1 MMVTFSRCIGA
12 QFQTVVSNSTA
23 VQSFQIM
30 DNRVVITG
38 MGAVTPVGLS
48 VAESWD
54 ALMRGESGIGRITLF
69 DPSDLPTQVAGEVT
83 NFDPTQYINR
93 KEARRMSR
101 ASHLAIA
108 ALREAQA
115 DAGLPEHATNPERTG
130 VMMGTAIGGFDI
142 SSDAIRIYGKRG
154 WTKVSP
160 FAVPA
165 TLPNMVSHHVSLY
178 AQTMGAIGTQ
188 VAACS
193 AGVQGIGEGAEL
205 IRRGSADLVFAGGAD
220 ATVTNGII
228 AGFCAMRAMPT
239 NYNEDPTRASR
250 PFDAHREGFVIA
262 EGAGI
267 VVLERL
273 DHALARGAKIYGEYL
288 GYASASDAY
297 HMAVPHPEATGA
309 INAMKWALNAA
320 NVAKIDYINAHGT
333 STPLNDRAETK
344 AVKAVFGDAA
354 PPISSTK
361 SLTGHAMGAAGA
373 IESIFCLKALETGSL
388 PATWNYKF
396 PDLECDLDYVV
407 NEPRQ
412 TNPQIV
418 MCNAFGL
425 GGQNAAMIFGRYV

>member
-1 MMVTFSRCIGA
+1 MEK
-12 QFQTVVSNSTA
+12 
-23 VQSFQIM
+23 
-30 DNRVVITG
+30 RVVITG
-38 MGAVTPVGLS
+38 MGAVTSVGLS
-48 VAESWD
+48 VKESWES
-54 ALMRGESGIGRITLF
+54 LLNGRSGIGRITLF
-69 DPSDLPTQVAGEVT
+69 DPSDLPTQIAGEVS
-83 NFDPTQYINR
+83 NFDPTQFINR
-93 KEARRMSR
+93 KESRRMSR
-101 ASHLAIA
+101 ASQLAIA

-115 DAGLPEHATNPERTG
+115 DAGLPEHATDPERTG

-142 SSDAIRIYGKRG
+142 STDAIRIYDQRG
-154 WTKVSP
+154 WTKISP

-193 AGVQGIGEGAEL
+193 AGVQAIGEGAEL

-220 ATVTNGII
+220 ATVTDGIM

-239 NYNEDPTRASR
+239 SYNDAPERASR
-250 PFDAHREGFVIA
+250 PFDAAREGFVLA

-273 DHALARGAKIYGEYL
+273 DHAIARGAKIYGEYL

-297 HMAVPHPEATGA
+297 HMAIPHPDSTGA
-309 INAMKWALNAA
+309 IRAMKWARQASA
-320 NVAKIDYINAHGT
+320 TATNVPSIDYINAHGT
-333 STPLNDRAETK
+333 STPLNDKGETE

-373 IESIFCLKALETGSL
+373 IESIFCLKALETGIL
-388 PATWNYKF
+388 PPTHNYEN
-396 PDLECDLDYVV
+396 PDTDCDLDYVV
-407 NEPRQ
+407 NAPREA
-412 TNPQIV
+412 NPQVV

-425 GGQNAAMIFGRYV
+425 GGQNAAIIFGRYTG

>member
-1 MMVTFSRCIGA
+1 MEK
-12 QFQTVVSNSTA
+12 
-23 VQSFQIM
+23 
-30 DNRVVITG
+30 RVVITG
-38 MGAVTPVGLS
+38 MGAITPVGLS
-48 VAESWD
+48 VAESWA
-54 ALMRGESGIGRITLF
+54 ALIEGRSGIGRITHF
-69 DPSDLPTQVAGEVT
+69 DPSDLPTQIAGEVN
-83 NFDPTQYINR
+83 NFDPAKYIKR

-115 DAGLPEHATNPERTG
+115 DAGLPEHATDPERTG

-142 SSDAIRIYGKRG
+142 SSDAIRIYEKRG

-193 AGVQGIGEGAEL
+193 AGVQAIGEGAEL
-205 IRRGSADLVFAGGAD
+205 IRRGSADIVFAGGAD
-220 ATVTNGII
+220 ATVTNGIM

-239 NYNEDPTRASR
+239 NYNDRPERASR
-250 PFDAHREGFVIA
+250 PFDAQREGFVLA

-267 VVLERL
+267 VVLERF
-273 DHALARGAKIYGEYL
+273 DYALARGAKIYGEYL

-297 HMAVPHPEATGA
+297 HMAIPHPKSAGA
-309 INAMKWALNAA
+309 IRAMKWVLQATG
-320 NVAKIDYINAHGT
+320 VAKIDYINAHGT
-333 STPLNDRAETK
+333 STPLNDAGETA
-344 AVKAVFGDAA
+344 AVKAVFGQPA

-361 SLTGHAMGAAGA
+361 SLTGHTMGAAGA
-373 IESIFCLKALETGSL
+373 IESIFCLKALETGVL
-388 PATWNYKF
+388 PPTYNYET
-396 PDLECDLDYVV
+396 PDPKCDLDYVV
-407 NEPRQ
+407 NAPREA
-412 TNPQIV
+412 NPQVV

-425 GGQNAAMIFGRYV
+425 GGQNAAVIFGRNI

>member
-1 MMVTFSRCIGA
+1 MEK
-12 QFQTVVSNSTA
+12 
-23 VQSFQIM
+23 
-30 DNRVVITG
+30 RVVITG

-48 VAESWD
+48 VPESWA
-54 ALMRGESGIGRITLF
+54 ALVRGESGISRITLF
-69 DPSDLPTQVAGEVT
+69 DPSDLPTQIAGEVT
-83 NFDPTQYINR
+83 DFDPTHYVNR

-115 DAGLPEHATNPERTG
+115 DAGLPEYATDPERTG

-142 SSDAIRIYGKRG
+142 SSDAIRIYEKRG

-178 AQTMGAIGTQ
+178 AQTQGAIGTQ

-193 AGVQGIGEGAEL
+193 AGVQAIGEGAEL

-220 ATVTNGII
+220 ATVTNGIM

-239 NYNEDPTRASR
+239 SYNDAPERASR
-250 PFDAHREGFVIA
+250 PFDAAREGFVLA

-288 GYASASDAY
+288 GYASASDAH
-297 HMAVPHPEATGA
+297 HMAVPHPESAGA
-309 INAMKWALNAA
+309 IRAMKWAMQAHSAFA
-320 NVAKIDYINAHGT
+320 NVTKIDYINAHGT
-333 STPLNDRAETK
+333 STPLNDIGETE
-344 AVKAVFGDAA
+344 AVKAVFGDLAYA
-354 PPISSTK
+354 TPISSTK
-361 SLTGHAMGAAGA
+361 SLTGHTMGAAGA
-373 IESIFCLKALETGSL
+373 IESIFCLKALETGIL
-388 PATWNYKF
+388 PPTCNYENRD
-396 PDLECDLDYVV
+396 PECDLDYVV
-407 NEPRQ
+407 NAPRE
-412 TNPQIV
+412 TNPRIV

-425 GGQNAAMIFGRYV
+425 GGQNAAIIFGRYRQSS